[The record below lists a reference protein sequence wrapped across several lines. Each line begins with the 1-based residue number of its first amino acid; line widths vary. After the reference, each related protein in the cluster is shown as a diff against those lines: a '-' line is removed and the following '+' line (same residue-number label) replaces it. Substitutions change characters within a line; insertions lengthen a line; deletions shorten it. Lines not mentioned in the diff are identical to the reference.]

1 MSLPPRAAL
10 RGGHLTEIEPDDC
23 WSLLDTTTVGRLA
36 FSTDEGIVILPV
48 NFILFEFA
56 VYFRTNPGTTIAR
69 LGEGCD
75 DVAFEVD
82 HHEDL
87 FQRGWNVLLRGSTAT
102 VDAEEA
108 ARALDSSTR
117 LGPWAPGE
125 RSLMIKLT
133 PRRVDGRR
141 VSLH

>member
-1 MSLPPRAAL
+1 MPLPTRAEL
-10 RGGHLTEIEPDDC
+10 RRGHLREIETEDC

-36 FSTDEGIVILPV
+36 FRTDDGIVILPV
-48 NFILFEFA
+48 NFILFDHA
-56 VYFRTNPGTTIAR
+56 VYFRTNPGTTIAA
-69 LGEGCD
+69 LGDGCD

-87 FQRGWNVLLRGSTAT
+87 FQKGWNVLLHGSTAAI
-102 VDAEEA
+102 DAAEA
-108 ARALDSSTR
+108 AQALDSTTR

-133 PRRVDGRR
+133 PRRIAGRR
-141 VSLH
+141 VSLR